1 MSQTILLVIHIL
13 ITAAL
18 IGVVLIQRS
27 EGGGLGMGGGG
38 GGMGPFM
45 SVRGTAN
52 LLTRATTFLAACFI
66 ASSLMLAILARS
78 GPETPS
84 VIDDLSDPVGV
95 DLSVDQAPA
104 SDAVGD
110 PDAPATDDGPSV
122 PAVPI
127 GN

>member
-38 GGMGPFM
+38 GGGMGPFM

-52 LLTRATTFLAACFI
+52 LLTRATTFLAACFV
-66 ASSLMLAILARS
+66 ASSMILAILANTAR
-78 GPETPS
+78 EAPS
-84 VIDDLSDPVGV
+84 IMEG
-95 DLSVDQAPA
+95 
-104 SDAVGD
+104 GD
-110 PDAPATDDGPSV
+110 PIPAEEFPIGEGVGAPDDAPAADGPTF
-122 PAVPI
+122 PAIPLDQ
-127 GN
+127 